1 MLLLLLRSA
10 LIGGATAVIIRLIVL
25 LVKKQSAGSWPKPLL
40 KAGASGLL
48 IGSVGAWGGSVAAG
62 WVVAGFNPHW
72 LLVLLVACV
81 AAFVLG
87 FILQALLERML
98 WRPLSWEGV

>member
-1 MLLLLLRSA
+1 MISLLLRSA

-25 LVKKQSAGSWPKPLL
+25 LVKKQPASSWPKPLL

-48 IGSVGAWGGSVAAG
+48 IGGIGAWGGSVAAG
-62 WVVAGFNPHW
+62 WVADFNLHW
-72 LLVLLVACV
+72 LLVLLAACA

-87 FILQALLERML
+87 LLLQAVLERLL
-98 WRPLSWEGV
+98 WRSLGWEGG